1 MALIEE
7 YMVVADHFP
16 INSAVTDLIEGMFV
30 KLNAAG
36 EVVKATGTAT
46 DASTNLPER
55 AIGVCGDTKS
65 TSQSGLPSTNSAN
78 IGMGGLNPNYQAF
91 VNRVSDSFDETK
103 ASGRATVYHSGGK
116 FLTNQYETSVSTA
129 WAVGLP
135 LYVSAN
141 SKLTTDQSPGGQ
153 IVATCVQIPSQVES
167 GVPGIDVR
175 GSLTLGTYVEF
186 KLEI

>member
-7 YMVVADHFP
+7 YMVVADHYP
-16 INSAVTDLIEGMFV
+16 VNSSVTDLIEGMFV
-30 KLNAAG
+30 KLNTSG
-36 EVVKATGTAT
+36 EVVKATGGSA
-46 DASTNLPER
+46 ER

-65 TSQSGLPSTNSAN
+65 TSQSGLPSTNNSSQ
-78 IGMGGLNPNYQAF
+78 GAF

-103 ASGRATVYHSGGK
+103 ASGRVTVYHSGGK
-116 FLTNQYETSVSTA
+116 FLSNQYETAPSTP

-141 SKLTTDQSPGGQ
+141 SKLTTDASTSTQ
-153 IVATCVQIPSQVES
+153 IVATCVQIPSAVES